1 VAYQEVNGKRV
12 EITTDYALEPKVEAG
27 SHAYGFKLGDYDHR
41 RPLVLDPAVFVYAG
55 YIGGD
60 GFDSGS
66 DIAVDEKRNAYV
78 TGFTSSTEG
87 TAGSR
92 RGPTS

>member
-1 VAYQEVNGKRV
+1 VNGKRV
-12 EITTDYALEPKVEAG
+12 EITTDYALEPKAEAG

-60 GFDSGS
+60 DFDMGFG
-66 DIAVDEKRNAYV
+66 IAVDKKGNAY
-78 TGFTSSTEG
+78 GRARPPPPRPPS
-87 TAGSR
+87 
-92 RGPTS
+92 P

>member
-1 VAYQEVNGKRV
+1 M
-12 EITTDYALEPKVEAG
+12 EITTGYALEPKAEAG

-60 GFDSGS
+60 GFDLGLG
-66 DIAVDEKRNAYV
+66 IALDKKGNAYV
-78 TGFTSSTEG
+78 TGVTVSTEV
-87 TAGSR
+87 SFPV
-92 RGPTS
+92 RGALT